1 MICSHTVSLGAY
13 VLGALEPGERAEFE
27 THLADCPICRPELV
41 RMSPLPGLLN
51 QITEEDFADREPDGI
66 EPLHAAAETELPP
79 EFRPRTVRARR
90 PRTRLWLA
98 AAAAALVV
106 LAAAGGVLVYR
117 AVSDGPV
124 QVAADTITWSGQD
137 PASGAHAD
145 VALVGRPWGT
155 QFNLQLQRRAAGQ
168 AVQARR
174 PGEGRRTGDRWLVV
188 ADLQPEGP
196 DPRQHVGRPARHRQP
211 ADRDRRRRGAGRHP
225 GADRLTAPPTRVLAG
240 APVPSTRRIAGRV
253 ERACT

>member
-27 THLADCPICRPELV
+27 THLADCPVCRPELV

-66 EPLHAAAETELPP
+66 EPLHVAAETELPP

-155 QFNLQLQRRAAGQ
+155 EFNLQLSD
-168 AVQARR
+168 VP
-174 PGEGRRTGDRWLVV
+174 PGKPCKLVV
-188 ADLQPEGP
+188 RAKDGERETAGWWSRTYSPKDRIPGSTSVDLRDIDSLQIVT
-196 DPRQHVGRPARHRQP
+196 DDDVVLVDIPA
-211 ADRDRRRRGAGRHP
+211 
-225 GADRLTAPPTRVLAG
+225 PTG
-240 APVPSTRRIAGRV
+240 
-253 ERACT
+253 